1 MAQPRHGP
9 RRSGRHGT
17 ARTSGHCVPA
27 HGLHLRPKA
36 RAAYCALFKISLFS
50 LPHLWVVT
58 HIAKISLFYIPNLW
72 AVTYNVYFSS
82 LYFASRLT
90 CGWNKSISHPS
101 TSCRTVSAQHAE
113 VAAYA
118 RHGCW
123 AGPAR
128 ARVESGHAVSGPGH
142 RASGH
147 IYFRSVSHNLSIV
160 RSCKGRLYLEQP
172 TKSIFF
178 SCKDLSSTEYSRE
191 KQRTGVRRIIPRR
204 TYPEKHFPNIHVV
217 REKITLFLEKNTLFF

>member
-1 MAQPRHGP
+1 M
-9 RRSGRHGT
+9 
-17 ARTSGHCVPA
+17 
-27 HGLHLRPKA
+27 
-36 RAAYCALFKISLFS
+36 
-50 LPHLWVVT
+50 
-58 HIAKISLFYIPNLW
+58 
-72 AVTYNVYFSS
+72 
-82 LYFASRLT
+82 
-90 CGWNKSISHPS
+90 
-101 TSCRTVSAQHAE
+101 SAQHAE

-128 ARVESGHAVSGPGH
+128 ARVESGHAVPGSGH

-147 IYFRSVSHNLSIV
+147 IYFRSVSHNLSKV

-217 REKITLFLEKNTLFF
+217 REKITFFLEKKYSFFKRKITLAFWVFLILTMVSVDIMPANLTDLTDSKAASHSAFETCVRTS